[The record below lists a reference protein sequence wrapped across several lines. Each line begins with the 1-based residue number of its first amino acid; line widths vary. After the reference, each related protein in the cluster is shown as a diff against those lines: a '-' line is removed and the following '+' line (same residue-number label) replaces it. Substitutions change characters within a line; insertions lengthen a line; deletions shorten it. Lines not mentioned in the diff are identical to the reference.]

1 MKITFLGSAREVT
14 GSCYLVE
21 SKQAKILVDCGMF
34 QGSHLTSSKN
44 FEDLRFQPAD
54 IDAVFLTHAHLDHS
68 GRIPL
73 LVKHGFRGQV
83 YATPP
88 TTKLASLVLEDAFKI
103 MREDFEREAR
113 PMLYGEADIESALK
127 LFRGVDYS
135 RDVTIKDLTIRPRDA
150 GHIFGSAF
158 YEIREQNGGS
168 AAFSGDLGNPNSY
181 ILKPTAQLGAVD
193 ALIIESTYGNRI
205 HEDEKTR
212 ESKLKLAIERVIKK
226 KGVLLIPAFA
236 IERTQQLLYELNHLV
251 ENRLVPPVDIY
262 LDSPL
267 AIKATKV
274 MREYPQYYD
283 ADALKLVSMGDDM
296 FDFPGLKQTLTKDES
311 KTINEAPRPK
321 VIIAGAG
328 MMNGGRILH
337 HLVRYLGDPSTTLLI
352 IGYQAE
358 GTLGRQLYNRQPS
371 VMVLQERITVK
382 ATVEGIGA
390 YSAHADQNKLLDWIS
405 SAASL
410 PKRVFCTH
418 GDEGAAV
425 ALATRIKQDLS
436 INADAPHFGESFEV

>member
-21 SKQAKILVDCGMF
+21 SKQANILVDCGMF
-34 QGSHLTSSKN
+34 QGSHMTSSKN
-44 FEDLRFQPAD
+44 FEDLRFQPAE
-54 IDAVFLTHAHLDHS
+54 IDAVFLTHAHLDHC

-73 LVKHGFRGQV
+73 LVKHGFRGPV

-103 MREDFEREAR
+103 MREDFEREGR
-113 PMLYGEADIESALK
+113 PMLYGEADIDSALK
-127 LFRGVDYS
+127 QFRGVDYS

-158 YEIREQNGGS
+158 YEIREKGGGS

-181 ILKPTAQLGAVD
+181 ILKPTSQLGAVD

-212 ESKLKLAIERVIKK
+212 ESKLKQAIERVIKK

-251 ENRLVPPVDIY
+251 ENRLIAPVDIY

-267 AIKATKV
+267 AIKATRV

-283 ADALKLVSMGDDM
+283 AAALKLVSMGDDM
-296 FDFPGLKQTLTKDES
+296 FDFPGLTQTLTKDES

-337 HLVRYLGDPSTTLLI
+337 HLVRYLGDPATTLLI
-352 IGYQAE
+352 VGYQAE

-390 YSAHADQNKLLDWIS
+390 YSAHADQNKLLDWIKT
-405 SAASL
+405 AAGL
-410 PKRVFCTH
+410 PKRVLCTH

-425 ALATRIKQDLS
+425 ALATRIKQDLP
-436 INADAPHFGESFEV
+436 IEADAPHFGESIDV

>member
-1 MKITFLGSAREVT
+1 MKITFFGSAREVT

-21 SKQAKILVDCGMF
+21 TKQAKILVDCGMF
-34 QGSHLTSSKN
+34 QGSHMTSSKN
-44 FEDLRFQPAD
+44 FEDLRFEPAE
-54 IDAVFLTHAHLDHS
+54 IDAVFLTHAHLDHT
-68 GRIPL
+68 GRVPL
-73 LVKHGFRGQV
+73 LVKHGFRGPV

-103 MREDFEREAR
+103 MREDFEREGR
-113 PMLYGEADIESALK
+113 PMLYGEEDIESALK
-127 LFRGVDYS
+127 LFQGVDYS
-135 RDVTIKDLTIRPRDA
+135 RDVVIKDVTVRPRDA

-158 YEIREQNGGS
+158 YEVREKNGKS

-181 ILKPTAQLGAVD
+181 ILKPTSQLGEVD
-193 ALIIESTYGNRI
+193 ALVIESTYGNRV

-212 ESKLKLAIERVIKK
+212 ESKLKQAIERVIKK

-251 ENRLVPPVDIY
+251 ENRLIPPVDIY

-296 FDFPGLKQTLTKDES
+296 FDFPGLVQTLSKDES

-352 IGYQAE
+352 VGYQAE
-358 GTLGRQLYNRQPS
+358 GTLGRQLYNRQPT
-371 VMVLQERITVK
+371 VTVLQERITVK

-390 YSAHADQNKLLDWIS
+390 YSAHADQNKLLDWIKN
-405 SAASL
+405 AAGL
-410 PKRVFCTH
+410 PKRVLCTH

-425 ALATRIKQDLS
+425 ALATRIKQDLN
-436 INADAPHFGESFEV
+436 IQADAPHFGETIEL